1 MSGDLLNYMKRENEI
16 VNHINLSLSL
26 VTVQLRGQNWHWRG
40 GGGRMILDCAPA
52 RRAGRK
58 KLEPTFLFLILQEI
72 QFFFQLGYISFICLS
87 SFSQMS
93 LISLEQN
100 IFT

>member
-40 GGGRMILDCAPA
+40 PNDLRLCAGPEGRTQISAS
-52 RRAGRK
+52 RQ
-58 KLEPTFLFLILQEI
+58 FEI
-72 QFFFQLGYISFICLS
+72 DLR
-87 SFSQMS
+87 
-93 LISLEQN
+93 
-100 IFT
+100 